1 MAEGASCSAA
11 GKRLSFQPKSSLY
24 GCDPCERRTV
34 DPRRQKDDL
43 LHDRFAV
50 FRDENDCAE
59 DVPSRPDRVVSMEKS
74 ALTRAVNTTIRFLF
88 PDICML
94 CGRVLV
100 EGDNCGRTTGKLQIC
115 PSCLS
120 ALPVR
125 SSSER
130 WFPCLSDPY
139 EQDPIPDFAVWAL
152 FHYEEPVTTLLR
164 RMKFNSKI
172 FCGNLIGELLGREF
186 PTDLPFEWDAII
198 PIPLSEKRLRT
209 RGFNQSEILAGGL
222 AKHLNIAV
230 CNNVLSRTRRMG
242 HQRVEYPPGG

>member
-1 MAEGASCSAA
+1 M
-11 GKRLSFQPKSSLY
+11 
-24 GCDPCERRTV
+24 
-34 DPRRQKDDL
+34 
-43 LHDRFAV
+43 
-50 FRDENDCAE
+50 EN
-59 DVPSRPDRVVSMEKS
+59 S

-230 CNNVLSRTRRMG
+230 CNNVLSRTRHT
-242 HQRVEYPPGG
+242 HQQSRFTKPQERAENVKGAFAVGEEWDISGWNILLVDDILTTGSTLHEAAATLFQAGASRVFGAVAATHREKEKG